1 MGLLDIIVTIILVAG
16 LITGIKDGLVK
27 RVLGLGGLIAGIII
41 GKRIYRSVAAKLT
54 PLLGTSEKTTQIIAF
69 ALILIIVPLIFSLIA
84 WFIGNLLK
92 TAGLGWVN
100 RLLGGIIG
108 VITNALIVGLFFI
121 GIESFDTHEVLL
133 SQEKRDASV
142 FYYPLYRTTGLF
154 IKDVR
159 EQIDHWKETHS
170 EESEDSETDEDVK
183 DSDNP
188 EDTDSSGKT
197 EESGK
202 KQLQSFEEVV

>member
-41 GKRIYRSVAAKLT
+41 GKRIYLSVAAKLT

-84 WFIGNLLK
+84 WLIGNLLK

-108 VITNALIVGLFFI
+108 IITNALIVGLIFI

-133 SQEKRDASV
+133 SQENRDASV

-170 EESEDSETDEDVK
+170 EEPEDSETDEDVK
-183 DSDNP
+183 DSENP
-188 EDTDSSGKT
+188 EDSDTSGKT

>member
-41 GKRIYRSVAAKLT
+41 GKRIYLSVAAKLT

-84 WFIGNLLK
+84 WLIGNLLK

-108 VITNALIVGLFFI
+108 VITNALIVGLIFI

-133 SQEKRDASV
+133 SQENRDASV

-170 EESEDSETDEDVK
+170 EEPEDSETDEDIK
-183 DSDNP
+183 DPDNP
-188 EDTDSSGKT
+188 EDSDTSGKT
-197 EESGK
+197 EKTGK

>member
-41 GKRIYRSVAAKLT
+41 GKRIYLSVAAKLT

-84 WFIGNLLK
+84 WLIGNLLK

-108 VITNALIVGLFFI
+108 VITNALIAGLFFI

-159 EQIDHWKETHS
+159 EQIEHWKETHS
-170 EESEDSETDEDVK
+170 EEPEDSETDEDVK

-188 EDTDSSGKT
+188 EDSDTSGKT

>member
-41 GKRIYRSVAAKLT
+41 GKRIYLSVAAKLT

-84 WFIGNLLK
+84 WLIGNLLK

-108 VITNALIVGLFFI
+108 VITNALIVGLIFI

-133 SQEKRDASV
+133 SQENRDASV

-170 EESEDSETDEDVK
+170 EEPEDSETDEDAK

-188 EDTDSSGKT
+188 EDSDTSGKT
-197 EESGK
+197 EGSGK